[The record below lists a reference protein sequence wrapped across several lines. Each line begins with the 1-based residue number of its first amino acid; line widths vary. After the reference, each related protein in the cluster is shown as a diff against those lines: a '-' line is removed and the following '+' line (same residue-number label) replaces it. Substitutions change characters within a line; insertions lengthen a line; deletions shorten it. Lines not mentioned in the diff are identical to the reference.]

1 MSSQRSVGG
10 FFKAYGPPIFAF
22 GVFIGV
28 WYAVHYWI
36 LSENRKFIVPPPHA
50 VIDNAFLDDIARSS
64 PRVSHCSAQC

>member
-1 MSSQRSVGG
+1 MSEKRSATA
-10 FFKAYGPPIFAF
+10 FLRAYGPPIVAF

-50 VIDNAFLDDIARSS
+50 VRWSRQS
-64 PRVSHCSAQC
+64 